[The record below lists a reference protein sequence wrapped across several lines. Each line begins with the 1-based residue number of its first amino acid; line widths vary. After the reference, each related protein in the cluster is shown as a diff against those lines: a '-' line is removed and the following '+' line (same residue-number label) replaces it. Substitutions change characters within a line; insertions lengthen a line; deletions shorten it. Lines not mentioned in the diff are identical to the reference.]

1 MSRYHACQGETLL
14 GSLRE
19 TAAEPENAGKMG
31 ATQRRCG
38 ALLTLRLSRLEA
50 AAECKRAGE
59 MRKVYLP
66 KLGREFTG
74 VRLTPRQNRHSSSAA
89 NGLQNVR
96 SFFPLHSPCFF
107 LLPLILAHLEFWI
120 VPGWNANGQ
129 LWGPMQTAIM
139 VVTCWLSVNI
149 AAAVNWTWYC
159 LRLARPDSWR
169 LEPMRDVNR

>member
-1 MSRYHACQGETLL
+1 
-14 GSLRE
+14 
-19 TAAEPENAGKMG
+19 
-31 ATQRRCG
+31 
-38 ALLTLRLSRLEA
+38 
-50 AAECKRAGE
+50 

-74 VRLTPRQNRHSSSAA
+74 VRLTPRQNRHSSPAA

-96 SFFPLHSPCFF
+96 SPSLHSPCFF
-107 LLPLILAHLEFWI
+107 LLPFILAHLEFWL
-120 VPGWNANGQ
+120 VPGWNSNGQ

-149 AAAVNWTWYC
+149 AVAVNWTWYC
-159 LRLARPDSWR
+159 LRLARRDSWR